1 MNIFI
6 KFFYVLILLIFTS
19 INLKSKE
26 CINTDI
32 LKIGI
37 IENDYIDYKYYLYY
51 MLGEYTHSKSI
62 EFELKS
68 VENNIDE
75 FDIIFGEY
83 YDLYNLSINKINLPD
98 KIKNFYNNNELNI
111 TENLLPL
118 DLDTFILL
126 SKSEFAQINFEDLV
140 NHYDNIKYTLGFS
153 IKSKENLYK
162 MINHILDTNEFNF
175 TDITVES
182 KLDLLSKSYKN
193 LNRSLIKSNFLEIYN
208 SYEDNENVFTL
219 FSDGILLYKNID
231 YSGFQLFP
239 KSQYFWNE
247 EKGFFENNDIF
258 KPVSHFGFSAF
269 INNKNQ
275 TDFICFLLDKDNR
288 LNSFK
293 NFNIELSPLSMS
305 EVEDIGNDIDNNHKL
320 ILESKNKFIKS
331 INTLDKEDIYKDLS
345 DILLNK
351 KSYEDIYNK
360 HNKEYTNSIL

>member
-1 MNIFI
+1 MFLIFI
-6 KFFYVLILLIFTS
+6 S
-19 INLKSKE
+19 NNLKSKE

-62 EFELKS
+62 KFELKS
-68 VENNIDE
+68 VENDIDE

-83 YDLYNLSINKINLPD
+83 YDLYNLSISKINLPD
-98 KIKNFYNNNELNI
+98 KIKNFYTNNELNI

-126 SKSEFAQINFEDLV
+126 SNSEFIQINLEDLV
-140 NHYDNIKYTLGFS
+140 NHYNQVKYTLGFS

-175 TDITVES
+175 NDITIES

-193 LNRSLIKSNFLEIYN
+193 LNRRLMNGNFLEIYN

-219 FSDGILLYKNID
+219 FSDGILLYKNIN
-231 YSGFQLFP
+231 YKGFQLFP
-239 KSQYFWNE
+239 KSKYFWNK
-247 EKGFFENNDIF
+247 EKGFFENKDTFEPI
-258 KPVSHFGFSAF
+258 SHFGFSAF
-269 INNKNQ
+269 INNMNQ

-305 EVEDIGNDIDNNHKL
+305 EVKDIENDIDDNHKI

-331 INTLDKEDIYKDLS
+331 INNLDKKDVFNDLI

-351 KSYEDIYNK
+351 KTYEDIYNK
-360 HNKEYTNSIL
+360 EYTNSTL

>member
-1 MNIFI
+1 MINSI
-6 KFFYVLILLIFTS
+6 KFFFILIFLIS
-19 INLKSKE
+19 ASFNLKSKE

-51 MLGEYTHSKSI
+51 MLGEYTHSKSVK
-62 EFELKS
+62 FELEI

-98 KIKNFYNNNELNI
+98 KIKNFYNKNELNI

-126 SKSEFAQINFEDLV
+126 SKSEFIQINFEDLV
-140 NHYDNIKYTLGFS
+140 NHYDQVKYTLGFS

-162 MINHILDTNEFNF
+162 FTNHILDTNEFKF
-175 TDITVES
+175 TDIAVES
-182 KLDLLSKSYKN
+182 KLDLLSKIYKN
-193 LNRSLIKSNFLEIYN
+193 LNRSLIESNYLEIYN
-208 SYEDNENVFTL
+208 SYEENENVFTL
-219 FSDGILLYKNID
+219 FSDGILLYKNLD
-231 YSGFQLFP
+231 YNEFQLLP

-247 EKGFFENNDIF
+247 EKGFFE
-258 KPVSHFGFSAF
+258 KKETYEPVSHFGFSAF
-269 INNKNQ
+269 INNNNQ

-293 NFNIELSPLSMS
+293 NFNIELSPLSMF
-305 EVEDIGNDIDNNHKL
+305 EVEDIENDIDDKHKI
-320 ILESKNKFIKS
+320 ILKSKNKFIKS
-331 INTLDKEDIYKDLS
+331 IKTLDKKNVYNDLS
-345 DILLNK
+345 DILL
-351 KSYEDIYNK
+351 I
-360 HNKEYTNSIL
+360 

>member
-1 MNIFI
+1 MNNYKKFIFS
-6 KFFYVLILLIFTS
+6 LIFLIFTS
-19 INLKSKE
+19 INLKSNE
-26 CINTDI
+26 CISTDI

-62 EFELKS
+62 KFELKS
-68 VENNIDE
+68 VEDNIDK

-83 YDLYNLSINKINLPD
+83 YDLYNLSINKIDLPD
-98 KIKNFYNNNELNI
+98 KIKNFYKNNELNI

-126 SKSEFAQINFEDLV
+126 SKSEFTQINFEDLV
-140 NHYDNIKYTLGFS
+140 NHYDQVKYTLGFS

-162 MINHILDTNEFNF
+162 MINHILDANEFNF

-193 LNRSLIKSNFLEIYN
+193 LNRSLIKSNFLDIYN
-208 SYEDNENVFTL
+208 SYENNENVFTL
-219 FSDGILLYKNID
+219 FSDGILLYKNLKYGD
-231 YSGFQLFP
+231 FQLLP
-239 KSQYFWNE
+239 KSQYYWNE
-247 EKGFFENNDIF
+247 EKGFFENKDTF
-258 KPVSHFGFSAF
+258 EPVSHFGFSAF

-275 TDFICFLLDKDNR
+275 TDFICFLLDKGNR

-293 NFNIELSPLSMS
+293 NFNIELSPLSMF
-305 EVEDIGNDIDNNHKL
+305 EVEDIENNIDYNHKL
-320 ILESKNKFIKS
+320 ILKSKNKFIKS
-331 INTLDKEDIYKDLS
+331 INILDKEDVFKDLS

-351 KSYEDIYNK
+351 KTYEDIYNK
-360 HNKEYTNSIL
+360 DYNNSTL